1 MLSIM
6 FVTVDAVG
14 HVNACIGLGE
24 RLRDRGHK
32 IIFAVP
38 KTWKGKLV
46 GYGFVE
52 EILEDPESQK
62 FKNLGEMAVNFFL
75 SSGILS
81 GASSLE
87 KMKKLAQLDFFIE
100 IVESTINME
109 PSLRAAIDRQKPDLF
124 IVDHFVGSP
133 SVIYSGKPWVYLFS
147 GNPLYV
153 IEHEK
158 TPPRGSGQQ
167 WFYFSFF

>member
-52 EILEDPESQK
+52 EILEDPESEK
-62 FKNLGEMAVNFFL
+62 FKNPGEMTTNFL
-75 SSGILS
+75 LTSGILS

-87 KMKKLAQLDFFIE
+87 KLKKLKELNFE

-133 SVIYSGKPWVYLFS
+133 SIIYSDKPWVYLFS

-158 TPPRGSGQQ
+158 TPPGGSGEQ
-167 WFYFSFF
+167 